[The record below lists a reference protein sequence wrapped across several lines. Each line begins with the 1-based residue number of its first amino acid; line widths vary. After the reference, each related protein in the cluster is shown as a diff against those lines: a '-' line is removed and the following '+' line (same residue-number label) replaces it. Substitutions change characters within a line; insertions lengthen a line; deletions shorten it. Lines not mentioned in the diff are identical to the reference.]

1 MHRQV
6 APSVLACAS
15 ILPFLSLTWGQS
27 DTGTITGTVK
37 DTSAAVI
44 ARVKITVTDARTN
57 ADVFNT
63 YTDAAGRYT
72 APALKAS
79 DYILTAEMAGFKKEV
94 RRRVTLQVDQG
105 AVVDILMQVG
115 QV

>member
-6 APSVLACAS
+6 ARSVLACSS
-15 ILPFLSLTWGQS
+15 ILPFLSLSWGQS

-44 ARVKITVTDARTN
+44 ACVKITVTDVRTN

-63 YTDAAGRYT
+63 FTDAAGRYT
-72 APALKAS
+72 APALRAS
-79 DYILTAEMAGFKKEV
+79 DYVLTAEIAGFKKEA
-94 RRRVTLQVDQG
+94 RRGVILQVN
-105 AVVDILMQVG
+105 
-115 QV
+115 